1 MTDLPDAILPDPAL
15 PDPVLGDA
23 TLDEIR
29 LALAPG
35 IAANAGFDGWGEAA
49 LGEAADV
56 AGVDRDVARLAYPR
70 GAVDMIDVWFQTVD
84 ARMVEAV
91 FPDTLAAAKVRD
103 RIALLVQAR
112 LEVVAPDRE
121 ALRRALAVLAS
132 PNNVTRAARLGWRT
146 VDLIWRRA
154 GDTATDYNHYT
165 KRAILLGVYGATVSV
180 FLNDDS
186 EDFADTRAFLDRR
199 IDGILRFEKAKA
211 GMAKRALYRP
221 SLSRLVGRLRYPER

>member
-1 MTDLPDAILPDPAL
+1 MTDLPDATL

-23 TLDEIR
+23 TLDELR
-29 LALAPG
+29 LALAPS

-49 LGEAADV
+49 LGEAADIT
-56 AGVDRDVARLAYPR
+56 GVDRDVARLAYPR
-70 GAVDMIDVWFQTVD
+70 GAVDMIDAWFQTVD

-103 RIALLVQAR
+103 RIAMLVQAR

-186 EDFADTRAFLDRR
+186 EDFADTRTFLDRR